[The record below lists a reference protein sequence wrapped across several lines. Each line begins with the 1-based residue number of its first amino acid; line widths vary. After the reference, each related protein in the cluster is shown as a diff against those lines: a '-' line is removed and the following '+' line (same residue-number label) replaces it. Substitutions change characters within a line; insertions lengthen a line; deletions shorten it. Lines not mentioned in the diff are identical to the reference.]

1 MTVRLWQLLA
11 VLAGATFLLG
21 LGFGRYV
28 VPNDP
33 VNSTGT
39 EFERHLNDAFTAR
52 RGDKDARARIAERY
66 GASTTPA
73 QSSAAGEDTAAY
85 SVRAAVPALEA
96 YYADH
101 GTYAGA
107 SLAALQQQY
116 DAGLTDVEL
125 VRADAATYCL
135 QSTVGGTPYHKAGT
149 AANITPGT
157 C

>member
-1 MTVRLWQLLA
+1 MTVKLWQLVA
-11 VLAGATFLLG
+11 VVACATFVVGLG
-21 LGFGRYV
+21 LGRYV

-33 VNSTGT
+33 VNSAGA

-52 RGDKDARARIAERY
+52 RGDKEAQARIAERY

-73 QSSAAGEDTAAY
+73 GSSAAGEDIAAY
-85 SVRAAVPALEA
+85 DVRAAVPALEA
-96 YYADH
+96 YYAEH

-125 VRADAATYCL
+125 VRVDAATYCL
-135 QSTVGGTPYHKAGT
+135 QSTAGGTPYHKAGP